1 MTAASD
7 TLLRITDEARQKVL
21 GFRAQAPT
29 PERQAMWVEITGVAG
44 GEYAY
49 NMALRPAEDAGPG
62 DVVERHGDL
71 TVVVPE
77 WSADKLRG
85 ATVEWSGDLFAGG
98 LRITGMASP
107 SPAVGGGAPAD
118 LSGDVA
124 QRVVQL
130 MEQQINPGIAA
141 HGGYAELVAVEDDVA
156 YLRLSGGCQGCGL
169 AAMTLTEGI
178 KAAIEDAI
186 PEIDRVED
194 VTDHAAGENP
204 FFAPA

>member
-7 TLLRITDEARQKVL
+7 TLLRITDEAREKVL

-107 SPAVGGGAPAD
+107 SPAIGGRAAAD

-130 MEQQINPGIAA
+130 MEQQINPSIAA
-141 HGGYAELVAVEDDVA
+141 HGGRADVVAVEDGAV
-156 YLRLSGGCQGCGL
+156 YLTLSGGCQGCGMATVTL
-169 AAMTLTEGI
+169 AQGI
-178 KAAIEDAI
+178 EVAIKEAI
-186 PEIDRVED
+186 P
-194 VTDHAAGENP
+194 
-204 FFAPA
+204 